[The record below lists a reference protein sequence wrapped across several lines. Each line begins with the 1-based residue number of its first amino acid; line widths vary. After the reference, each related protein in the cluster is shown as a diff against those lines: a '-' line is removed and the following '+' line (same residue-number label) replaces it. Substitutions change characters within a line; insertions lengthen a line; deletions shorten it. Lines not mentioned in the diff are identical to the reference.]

1 MDVIDYHSFKEV
13 QPLVCLQNSKLERG
27 LSKGLLAAPAET
39 PAGLSTELQS
49 QGIHPQTSMST
60 AHIRRVTFSNGW
72 QCKTWPPADS
82 VLESESL

>member
-49 QGIHPQTSMST
+49 QGIHPQTMGT
-60 AHIRRVTFSNGW
+60 AHIRRVTFLMDGNVRHGHLL
-72 QCKTWPPADS
+72 T
-82 VLESESL
+82 ESESL